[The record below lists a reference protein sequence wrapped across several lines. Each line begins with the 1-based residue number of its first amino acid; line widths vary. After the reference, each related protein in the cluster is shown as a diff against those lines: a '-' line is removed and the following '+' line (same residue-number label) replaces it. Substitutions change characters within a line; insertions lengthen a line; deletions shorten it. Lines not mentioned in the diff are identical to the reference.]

1 MSRAPKQRV
10 EQQPAWVLHT
20 YPWRETSLIVEV
32 FSRDHGRVAL
42 VAKGARRPYSQ
53 LRGVL
58 MAFQPLAMDWSGGGE
73 VKTLVRAE
81 WQGGQPLLTGR
92 ALICGYYL
100 NELLVRLTARED
112 AHPRLFAAYA
122 DATRALGR
130 GEPESPILRRFELAL
145 LQDLGYEAGLA
156 HEADSGDA
164 VRPEARY
171 LYIIE
176 RGPVRLEALE
186 EEHRAG
192 EDAGM
197 PAGRADLGD
206 QPVLAGQTLLDMAAD
221 DFSRAE
227 TLAQSKLLLRMLIN
241 HTLGGQPL
249 QSRRVL
255 KELQE
260 L

>member
-1 MSRAPKQRV
+1 MAGPKQRI

-32 FSRDHGRVAL
+32 FARDQGRVAL
-42 VAKGARRPYSQ
+42 VAKGARRPHSQ

-58 MAFQPLAMDWSGGGE
+58 MAFQPLWMDWSGGGE

-112 AHPRLFAAYA
+112 AHPRLFSAYA
-122 DATRALGR
+122 VAVLALGR

-156 HEADSGDA
+156 HEGDSGEP
-164 VRPEARY
+164 VRPEGRY

-176 RGPVRLEALE
+176 RGPVRLEAVE
-186 EEHRAG
+186 EGGVGA
-192 EDAGM
+192 A
-197 PAGRADLGD
+197 ALGD
-206 QPVLAGQTLLDMAAD
+206 QARVSGQTLLDMAAD

-227 TLAQSKLLLRMLIN
+227 TLAQSKQLLRMLIN

>member
-1 MSRAPKQRV
+1 MAGPKQRV

-20 YPWRETSLIVEV
+20 YPWRETSLIVEI
-32 FSRDHGRVAL
+32 FAREHGRVGL

-58 MAFQPLAMDWSGGGE
+58 LAFQPLLMDWSGGGE

-81 WQGGQPLLTGR
+81 WQGGQPLLAGR
-92 ALICGYYL
+92 ALLCGYYL

-112 AHPRLFAAYA
+112 AHPRLFDAYVEA
-122 DATRALGR
+122 VRALGR

-145 LQDLGYEAGLA
+145 LQDLGYEAGLDV
-156 HEADSGDA
+156 EAETGEP
-164 VRPEARY
+164 VRPRERY

-176 RGPVRLEALE
+176 RGPVRFETPDGEGTAPDLAAL
-186 EEHRAG
+186 G
-192 EDAGM
+192 E
-197 PAGRADLGD
+197 
-206 QPVLAGQTLLDMAAD
+206 QPLLSGQTLLDMAAG

-227 TLAQSKLLLRMLIN
+227 TLAQSKQLLRMLIN

>member
-1 MSRAPKQRV
+1 MAGAKQRV

-20 YPWRETSLIVEV
+20 YPWRETSLIVEI
-32 FSRDHGRVAL
+32 FARDHGRVAL
-42 VAKGARRPYSQ
+42 VAKGARRPHSQ

-58 MAFQPLAMDWSGGGE
+58 MAFQPLWMDWSGGGE

-92 ALICGYYL
+92 ALLCGYYL

-112 AHPRLFAAYA
+112 PHPRLFSAYA
-122 DATRALGR
+122 DAVRALGR
-130 GEPESPILRRFELAL
+130 GEPKSPILRRFELVL
-145 LQDLGYEAGLA
+145 LQELGYEAGLA
-156 HEADSGDA
+156 HEGDGGDV
-164 VRPEARY
+164 VRPEGRY

-176 RGPVRLEALE
+176 RGPTLLETLE
-186 EEHRAG
+186 VEG
-192 EDAGM
+192 VDA
-197 PAGRADLGD
+197 AALGD
-206 QPVLAGQTLLDMAAD
+206 QPVLSGQTLLDMAAD

-227 TLAQSKLLLRMLIN
+227 TLAQSKQLLRMLIN

>member
-1 MSRAPKQRV
+1 MAGPKQRV

-20 YPWRETSLIVEV
+20 YPWRETSLIVEI
-32 FSRDHGRVAL
+32 FAREHGRVGL

-58 MAFQPLAMDWSGGGE
+58 LAFQPLRMDWSGGGE

-81 WQGGQPLLTGR
+81 WQGGQPLLSGR
-92 ALICGYYL
+92 GLLCGYYL

-112 AHPRLFAAYA
+112 AHPRLFDAYV
-122 DATRALGR
+122 DAVRALGR
-130 GEPESPILRRFELAL
+130 GEPASPILRRFELAL

-156 HEADSGDA
+156 VDADSGAAIQPDG
-164 VRPEARY
+164 RY
-171 LYIIE
+171 LYILE
-176 RGPVRLEALE
+176 RGPVRLETLEAEGVESGAL
-186 EEHRAG
+186 G
-192 EDAGM
+192 E
-197 PAGRADLGD
+197 
-206 QPVLAGQTLLDMAAD
+206 QPLLSGQTLLDMAAD

-227 TLAQSKLLLRMLIN
+227 TLAQSKQLLRMLIN

>member
-1 MSRAPKQRV
+1 VAGAKQRV
-10 EQQPAWVLHT
+10 EQQAAWVLHT
-20 YPWRETSLIVEV
+20 YPWRETSLLVEV
-32 FSRDHGRVAL
+32 FSRDHGRVGL

-58 MAFQPLAMDWSGGGE
+58 MAFQPLSMDWSGGGE
-73 VKTLVRAE
+73 VKTLIRAE

-112 AHPRLFAAYA
+112 PHPRLFSAYA
-122 DATRALGR
+122 DAVRALGR
-130 GEPESPILRRFELAL
+130 AEAESPILRRFELAL
-145 LQDLGYEAGLA
+145 LQDLGYEAGLV

-164 VRPEARY
+164 IRPAGRY

-176 RGPVRLEALE
+176 RGPVRLETLE
-186 EEHRAG
+186 EEGVDPTALG
-192 EDAGM
+192 E
-197 PAGRADLGD
+197 
-206 QPVLAGQTLLDMAAD
+206 QPLLSGQTLLDMAAD

-227 TLAQSKLLLRMLIN
+227 TLTQSKQLLRMLIN
-241 HTLGGQPL
+241 HTLGGQAL

>member
-1 MSRAPKQRV
+1 MAGPKQRI

-32 FSRDHGRVAL
+32 FARDQGRVAL
-42 VAKGARRPYSQ
+42 VAKGARRPHSQ

-58 MAFQPLAMDWSGGGE
+58 MAFQPLWMDWSGGGE

-112 AHPRLFAAYA
+112 AHPRLFSAYA
-122 DATRALGR
+122 DAVLALGR

-145 LQDLGYEAGLA
+145 LQELGYEAGLA
-156 HEADSGDA
+156 HEGDSGEP
-164 VRPEARY
+164 VRPEGRY

-176 RGPVRLEALE
+176 RGPVRLEAVE
-186 EEHRAG
+186 EEGVGA
-192 EDAGM
+192 A
-197 PAGRADLGD
+197 ALGD
-206 QPVLAGQTLLDMAAD
+206 QALVSGQTLLDMAAD

-227 TLAQSKLLLRMLIN
+227 TLAQSKQLLRMLIN

>member
-1 MSRAPKQRV
+1 MAGAKQRV

-20 YPWRETSLIVEV
+20 YPWRETSLIVEI
-32 FSRDHGRVAL
+32 FARDHGRVAL
-42 VAKGARRPYSQ
+42 VAKGARRPHSQ

-58 MAFQPLAMDWSGGGE
+58 MAFQPLLMDWSGGGE

-112 AHPRLFAAYA
+112 THPRLFSAYA
-122 DATRALGR
+122 DAVLALGR

-145 LQDLGYEAGLA
+145 LQDLGYEAALA
-156 HEADSGDA
+156 IEGDSGVA
-164 VRPEARY
+164 VQPDERY
-171 LYIIE
+171 LYVIE
-176 RGPVRLEALE
+176 RGPVRLETLAE
-186 EEHRAG
+186 EGVDCTDPTAV
-192 EDAGM
+192 
-197 PAGRADLGD
+197 GD
-206 QPVLAGQTLLDMAAD
+206 QPLISGQTLLDMADD
-221 DFSRAE
+221 DFSRAQ
-227 TLAQSKLLLRMLIN
+227 TLAQSKHLLRMLIN
-241 HTLGGQPL
+241 HTLGGKPL
-249 QSRRVL
+249 HSRRVL

>member
-1 MSRAPKQRV
+1 MAGAKQRV

-20 YPWRETSLIVEV
+20 YPWRETSLIVEI
-32 FSRDHGRVAL
+32 FARDHGRVAL
-42 VAKGARRPYSQ
+42 VAKGARRPHSQ

-58 MAFQPLAMDWSGGGE
+58 MAFQPLWMDWSGGGE

-92 ALICGYYL
+92 ALLCGYYL

-112 AHPRLFAAYA
+112 PHPRLFSAYA
-122 DATRALGR
+122 DAVRALGR
-130 GEPESPILRRFELAL
+130 GEPESPILRRFELVL

-156 HEADSGDA
+156 HEGDGEA
-164 VRPEARY
+164 VRPDGRY

-176 RGPVRLEALE
+176 RGPMRLEALE
-186 EEHRAG
+186 EEG
-192 EDAGM
+192 VDA
-197 PAGRADLGD
+197 AALRE
-206 QPVLAGQTLLDMAAD
+206 QPLVSGQTLLDMAGD

-227 TLAQSKLLLRMLIN
+227 TLAQSKQLLRMLIN

>member
-1 MSRAPKQRV
+1 MAGAKQRV

-32 FSRDHGRVAL
+32 FARDHGRVAL

-58 MAFQPLAMDWSGGGE
+58 MAFQPLSMDWSGGGE

-112 AHPRLFAAYA
+112 PHPELFIAYA
-122 DATRALGR
+122 KAVRALGR
-130 GEPESPILRRFELAL
+130 GESEPPILRRFELAL

-156 HEADSGDA
+156 NEADGGGA
-164 VRPEARY
+164 VRPEGRY
-171 LYIIE
+171 IYIIE
-176 RGPVRLEALE
+176 RGPLRLETLE
-186 EEHRAG
+186 G
-192 EDAGM
+192 EGVD
-197 PAGRADLGD
+197 PAALGD
-206 QPVLAGQTLLDMAAD
+206 QALLSGQTLLDMAAD

-227 TLAQSKLLLRMLIN
+227 TLAQSKQLLRMLIN

>member
-1 MSRAPKQRV
+1 
-10 EQQPAWVLHT
+10 
-20 YPWRETSLIVEV
+20 
-32 FSRDHGRVAL
+32 L
-42 VAKGARRPYSQ
+42 VAKGARRPHSQ

-58 MAFQPLAMDWSGGGE
+58 MAFQPLWMDWSGGGE

-112 AHPRLFAAYA
+112 AHPRLFSAYA
-122 DATRALGR
+122 DAVLALGR

-156 HEADSGDA
+156 HEGDSGEP
-164 VRPEARY
+164 VRPEGRY

-176 RGPVRLEALE
+176 RGPVRLEAVE
-186 EEHRAG
+186 EGGVGA
-192 EDAGM
+192 A
-197 PAGRADLGD
+197 ALGD
-206 QPVLAGQTLLDMAAD
+206 QALVSGQTLLDMAAD

-227 TLAQSKLLLRMLIN
+227 TLAQSKQLLRMLIN

>member
-1 MSRAPKQRV
+1 VAGARQRI

-20 YPWRETSLIVEV
+20 YPWRETSLIVET

-42 VAKGARRPYSQ
+42 VAKGARRPHSQ

-58 MAFQPLAMDWSGGGE
+58 MAFQPLLIDWSGGGE

-81 WQGGQPLLTGR
+81 WQGGQPLLIGR

-112 AHPRLFAAYA
+112 PHPRLFAAYA
-122 DATRALGR
+122 EAVRALGR

-156 HEADSGDA
+156 HEGDSGEP

-176 RGPVRLEALE
+176 RGPLRLEVLQEEGVDAAAL
-186 EEHRAG
+186 G
-192 EDAGM
+192 E
-197 PAGRADLGD
+197 
-206 QPVLAGQTLLDMAAD
+206 QPVLSGQTLLDMAAG
-221 DFSRAE
+221 DFSRVE
-227 TLAQSKLLLRMLIN
+227 TLGQSKQLLRMLIN